1 MCQPS
6 ILKTEDRTEAERC
19 FRKPITIARAQ
30 DTRGLELRAAVSLA
44 RLLNEQ
50 GQREE
55 ACDLLAPLY
64 GWFTEGFDTPDLK
77 EAKALLRDTRR
88 LADYAFGSLNLVGNE
103 GPELALQRR
112 FERGK
117 AKSALPPISD
127 LDLNGRIDVDP
138 ERTNTQDRAL
148 CPRVCGAPTATVP
161 LAAYGPASG

>member
-103 GPELALQRR
+103 GPELAH
-112 FERGK
+112 
-117 AKSALPPISD
+117 S
-127 LDLNGRIDVDP
+127 
-138 ERTNTQDRAL
+138 
-148 CPRVCGAPTATVP
+148 
-161 LAAYGPASG
+161 